1 MFSIPLLLL
10 LLSTQIVAAS
20 AAPLLETISP
30 TLVTSHANSGA
41 SPLNATALSDA
52 DASAQASLLADVHS
66 IDSSHLLVLSPP
78 RHATRYHQNQI
89 NPIPSDIC
97 DRNTT
102 IGEIED
108 VEYNVPGTQTT
119 LHMSFRQNRPIERRS
134 LGGFLLLMR
143 DEIQA
148 HISASG
154 DGPLLPEDD
163 PYRRD
168 WPGFYFISKSSPL
181 PAAEGEHH
189 LTYGI
194 MDNTLRGL
202 FDIMY
207 IGAPNADPLPFGC
220 YCNMEDGA
228 EEMLGTAVIWATPIS
243 IGDA

>member
-168 WPGFYFISKSSPL
+168 WPGLYLATLNLIPSLIGAWKGFYFISKSSPL

-194 MDNTLRGL
+194 MDNTLRGESISAFFH
-202 FDIMY
+202 FDY
-207 IGAPNADPLPFGC
+207 
-220 YCNMEDGA
+220 
-228 EEMLGTAVIWATPIS
+228 
-243 IGDA
+243 

>member
-78 RHATRYHQNQI
+78 RHAT
-89 NPIPSDIC
+89 
-97 DRNTT
+97 RNTT